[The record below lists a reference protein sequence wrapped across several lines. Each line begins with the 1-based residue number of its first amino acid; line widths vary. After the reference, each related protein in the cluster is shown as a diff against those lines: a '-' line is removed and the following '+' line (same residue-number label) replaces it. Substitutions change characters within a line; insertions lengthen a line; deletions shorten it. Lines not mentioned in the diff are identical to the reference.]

1 MSIFRPANYKELF
14 NLRHASLRNVIE
26 RIFGVCKRR
35 FRLMAAA
42 AEYSIRTQSKIP
54 GAVAVLHNFVHVYD
68 PDDLAYDEGDN
79 NDDSDD
85 ERTNNSRHEIPIT
98 PENLGGHISQAEKDR
113 AGVKRDE
120 IAMVMWADYQQ
131 ELQARNMV

>member
-1 MSIFRPANYKELF
+1 
-14 NLRHASLRNVIE
+14 
-26 RIFGVCKRR
+26 
-35 FRLMAAA
+35 MAAA

-113 AGVKRDE
+113 AGAKRDE